1 MRESPPLVVLILGG
15 AAERW
20 DCPADESPLAL
31 ANPRHLDRL
40 AREGRVFGVQL
51 VESEAEAYSAAPL
64 LAILGYDPETVE
76 TARASYYAALH
87 EEALAGEEC
96 FCSATFLT
104 LFRNLVA
111 DVDPGPLRSA
121 ETAVLVRDAD
131 AAMRRAGFRLLR
143 GAGARHLAV
152 APRASVDPETA
163 APPLLLG
170 RAVEEFAPR
179 IAQHAFAHR
188 LAKEALDGHE
198 VNEVR
203 RDLGGNGADAVWLW
217 GPGGA
222 PALPAGRWEFPVSAL
237 GTDLLLRGIC
247 KAAGITMR
255 VPNARTPTGLLR
267 GLGQALKRDRVTVLY
282 ARRGVRDALMRE
294 RKLRAEGIAD
304 LDRHLVGP
312 VARMVKSAGARLLV
326 LADTARDSRQGHA
339 LSDPVPAL
347 LWGAGVEALTHRP
360 FTEAGAAGAGE
371 ALAPG
376 HGLLAYVRH
385 L

>member
-1 MRESPPLVVLILGG
+1 MRNSPPLVVLILGG

-20 DCPADESPLAL
+20 GCPPEESPLAL
-31 ANPRHLDRL
+31 GAPRHLDRL

-51 VESEAEAYSAAPL
+51 VESAAEAYSAAPL
-64 LAILGYDPETVE
+64 LAILGYDPHTVE
-76 TARASYYAALH
+76 TARASYYAELH
-87 EEALAGEEC
+87 EEVPAGEEC
-96 FCSATFLT
+96 FVSATFLT
-104 LFRNLVA
+104 LFRDLVA

-143 GAGARHLAV
+143 GAGARHLAI
-152 APRASVDPETA
+152 APRASVDPA
-163 APPLLLG
+163 LSAPPLLLG
-170 RAVEEFAPR
+170 RAIDEFTPR
-179 IAQHAFAHR
+179 IPQHAFAHR
-188 LAKEALDGHE
+188 LAREALDGHE

-203 RDLGGNGADAVWLW
+203 RDLGGNGADAIWLW
-217 GPGGA
+217 GPGGPA
-222 PALPAGRWEFPVSAL
+222 ALPPAWDVPVSAL
-237 GTDLLLRGIC
+237 GTDLLLRGVC
-247 KAAGITMR
+247 KAAGIPVR

-267 GLGQALKRDRVTVLY
+267 GLGQALRHDHVCVLY

-304 LDRHLVGP
+304 LDKHLVGP
-312 VARMVKSAGARLLV
+312 VARMVSSAGARLLV

-339 LSDPVPAL
+339 LGDPVPAL
-347 LWGAGVEALTHRP
+347 LWGAGVDALTHRP
-360 FTEAGAAGAGE
+360 FTEAGAAEAGE
-371 ALAPG
+371 PLAPG

>member
-1 MRESPPLVVLILGG
+1 VRESPPLVVLVLGG

-20 DCPADESPLAL
+20 ACPVEDSPLAL

-40 AREGRVFGVQL
+40 AEEGRVFGVQL
-51 VESEAEAYSAAPL
+51 VGSEVEAHSAAPL

-87 EEALAGEEC
+87 EEVPAGEEC
-96 FCSATFLT
+96 FVSATFLT

-111 DVDPGPLRSA
+111 DVDPGPLRAA
-121 ETAVLVRDAD
+121 ETAILVRDAD

-152 APRASVDPETA
+152 APRASVDAEV
-163 APPLLLG
+163 APPPMLLG
-170 RAVEEFAPR
+170 RAIEESAPR
-179 IAQHAFAHR
+179 VPQHAFAHR
-188 LAKEALDGHE
+188 LAREALDGHE

-203 RDLGGNGADAVWLW
+203 RDLGGNGADAIWLW
-217 GPGGA
+217 GPGG
-222 PALPAGRWEFPVSAL
+222 PATLPAKWEVPVSVL

-247 KAAGITMR
+247 KVAGITQR
-255 VPNARTPTGLLR
+255 VPNARSPSGLLR
-267 GLGQALKRDRVTVLY
+267 GLGQALKEDRVCVLY

-294 RKLRAEGIAD
+294 RKLRVEGIAE

-312 VARMVKSAGARLLV
+312 VARMVERAGGRLLV
-326 LADTARDSRQGHA
+326 LADTARDSREGSA
-339 LSDPVPAL
+339 LADPVPAL

-360 FTEAGAAGAGE
+360 FTEAGAAEAGE
-371 ALAPG
+371 PLAPG

>member
-1 MRESPPLVVLILGG
+1 VRESPPLVVLILGG

-20 DCPADESPLAL
+20 GCPAEESPLAL
-31 ANPRHLDRL
+31 ANPGHLERL
-40 AREGRVFGVQL
+40 AEQGRVFGVQL
-51 VESEAEAYSAAPL
+51 VGSEAEAYSAAPL

-87 EEALAGEEC
+87 DEALAAEEC
-96 FCSATFLT
+96 FVSATFLT
-104 LFRNLVA
+104 LFRDLVA

-143 GAGARHLAV
+143 GAGARHLGV
-152 APRASVDPETA
+152 APRASVDA
-163 APPLLLG
+163 AASPPPMLLG
-170 RAVEEFAPR
+170 RAIEEFAPR
-179 IAQHAFAHR
+179 IPQHAFAHR
-188 LAKEALDGHE
+188 LAREALDGHE
-198 VNEVR
+198 INEVR
-203 RDLGGNGADAVWLW
+203 RDLGGNGADAIWLW
-217 GPGGA
+217 GPGGTA
-222 PALPAGRWEFPVSAL
+222 TLPGEWDEPVSAL
-237 GTDLLLRGIC
+237 GTDLLLRGVC
-247 KAAGITMR
+247 KVAGINVR

-267 GLGQALKRDRVTVLY
+267 GLGQALKRDRVSVLY

-312 VARMVKSAGARLLV
+312 VARMVESAGARLLV
-326 LADTARDSRQGHA
+326 LADTARDSRSGHA
-339 LSDPVPAL
+339 LGDPVPAL

-360 FTEAGAAGAGE
+360 FTEAGAAEAGE
-371 ALAPG
+371 PLAPG